1 MGFSTLIDILG
12 SSLIGGLILLILL
25 RMNDSTVENSY
36 LNSGEM
42 IVQSN
47 LLAVVELLEHDFRK
61 IGYCEDYDKLAFP
74 ELAIRSVTDT
84 SITFLTDV
92 SISKAVQT
100 GDGIVDTLK
109 YYVGSP
115 LDSEVMGTPN
125 PKDRMLYRQVNHDTP
140 FAANLGLT
148 EFRIKYFDN
157 AGNEITTMP
166 STPPLGI
173 ITMQIDITVENSA
186 AYGDENDPDNEV
198 YSKDKSAFWRQIR
211 LSAPGL
217 SIR

>member
-12 SSLIGGLILLILL
+12 SSLVGGLILLILF

-47 LLAVVELLEHDFRK
+47 LLSIIELLEHDFRK
-61 IGYCEDYDKLAFP
+61 IGYCEDYDKIPNPAT
-74 ELAIRSVTDT
+74 AIIEATDT
-84 SITFLTDV
+84 SISFKTDV
-92 SISKAVQT
+92 AIDEDVQT
-100 GDGIVDTLK
+100 GDGNVDILK
-109 YYVGSP
+109 YWVGSP
-115 LDSEVMGTPN
+115 TDSEVAGTPN
-125 PKDRMLYRQVNHDTP
+125 PKDRILYRQVNSETP
-140 FAANLGLT
+140 LAANLGLT
-148 EFRIKYFDN
+148 QFNLKYFDDD
-157 AGNEITTMP
+157 GEEIHTMP
-166 STPPLGI
+166 SAPPLGI
-173 ITMQIDITVENSA
+173 ITLQIDVTVENTAS
-186 AYGDENDPDNEV
+186 YGDAADEDV

>member
-12 SSLIGGLILLILL
+12 STLIGGLILLILF
-25 RMNDSTVENSY
+25 RMNDSSVENHY

-47 LLAVVELLEHDFRK
+47 LLAVIELLEHDFRK
-61 IGYCEDYDKLAFP
+61 IGYCENYDKIP
-74 ELAIRSVTDT
+74 NPAIAIIEATDT
-84 SITFLTDV
+84 SIAFLTDV
-92 SISKAVQT
+92 SQSQSVQT
-100 GDGIVDTLK
+100 GDGNVDVLK
-109 YYVGSP
+109 YWIGSP

-125 PKDRMLYRQVNHDTP
+125 PKDRILYRQVNSDTP
-140 FAANLGLT
+140 FSANLGVTQFSL
-148 EFRIKYFDN
+148 KYFDDD
-157 AGNEITTMP
+157 GKEILTMP
-166 STPPLGI
+166 SAPPLGI
-173 ITMQIDITVENSA
+173 ITLQIDVTVENTAS
-186 AYGDENDPDNEV
+186 YGDAASEDV